1 MITMMK
7 IMPKIK
13 ILKNIEKKQSPY
25 ELSFLTTTIAITI
38 NKTLITDKTLTG
50 EEKKT
55 TAKINNNTCL
65 LHPNYEKTTLS
76 NMQRKHRVH

>member
-50 EEKKT
+50 EEKK
-55 TAKINNNTCL
+55 KQQ
-65 LHPNYEKTTLS
+65 K
-76 NMQRKHRVH
+76 